1 MRTFAGLLF
10 FAIAVQ
16 SVRVTGQIQNGSQS
30 STTPSTSNSNSK
42 TTGDPAS
49 YPSESLVIERLDTVY
64 RYAADGTGSKEI
76 TGVIRV
82 QSDAAARQYGVLNI
96 PFAAST
102 EHVEIEYVRARKPDS
117 TIVDTPIAEAQE
129 MPQEVTREA
138 PFYSDLKEKQIP
150 VRNLRTGDRLEYK
163 AKVIR
168 TKAETPGTFWGQEG
182 FGSGVVILNETV
194 ELHIPKTKYVK
205 VWSPEHRPE
214 ISEAT
219 DEKVYRWS
227 GSQLKPTIL

>member
-1 MRTFAGLLF
+1 M
-10 FAIAVQ
+10 
-16 SVRVTGQIQNGSQS
+16 
-30 STTPSTSNSNSK
+30 
-42 TTGDPAS
+42 
-49 YPSESLVIERLDTVY
+49 IERLDTVY

-102 EHVEIEYVRARKPDS
+102 EHVEIEYVRARKPDN
-117 TIVDTPIAEAQE
+117 TIVDTPHSRSAGDA
-129 MPQEVTREA
+129 QEVTREA

-168 TKAETPGTFWGQEG
+168 TKAETPGDFWGQEG

-194 ELHIPKTKYVK
+194 ELHIPEDQVRESMESRAPARDLRSSRRKDLSLDRLAAQTHH
-205 VWSPEHRPE
+205 SLHRGK
-214 ISEAT
+214 
-219 DEKVYRWS
+219 EKGRRRRCEE
-227 GSQLKPTIL
+227 GS